1 MKKQNNLFKLKERY
15 KMIKNPLKDI
25 GSKYEPTDA
34 DNKNIS
40 DTQSNVNK
48 IYDLAGKKKS
58 IIGAAKDNIFEF
70 PVFIASSVSLEY
82 ATATNSL
89 LEQLYA
95 SYLQMAI
102 SIDPIINSKDLAA
115 GKQFAKFKTNTN
127 RYLEYTDMTYA
138 HDACHNV
145 CECDGIVT
153 EFDMITCDD
162 KTAKIINEY
171 CDYVPLS
178 EFSHFFQ
185 EEYDEYD
192 SDDDYINDRVAK
204 IVAGKINQRADE
216 KHSME
221 KEKHE
226 LAKGKDVRE
235 KEADA
240 DRAYHMGLQDDDLRR
255 KADDYPEDRQMLKDK
270 HSWDKDKHDNDKG
283 KDERDK
289 EKHGWDKEDRDGNK
303 SKLDKENKLKD
314 AQLDDY
320 GRKAKDHDED
330 RQMARERHG
339 MDMKVKAPQFI
350 DETKIQKLNT
360 MKPLLMTV
368 NLRIENDKSGLSE
381 RPMEYIIGVKTF
393 SRLIDADILPEVVE
407 YPLKEMDKIA
417 RKAKW
422 RAGELKFFKDIL
434 FKIKQKKQT
443 AYDSRDSKRKW
454 YRRLYDLAHKQNYTK
469 GRDMMNNGFEHGIPN
484 ATMIISQS
492 DVVNIKAQTGI
503 DMLNGSKATKFCRE
517 LFLMAF
523 IVIDTDAE
531 SIKILIPDMHNDYEI
546 HSLASVNKQ
555 LAALSTAGTKT
566 NDLLKLLG

>member
-48 IYDLAGKKKS
+48 IYDLTGKKKS

-185 EEYDEYD
+185 EADN
-192 SDDDYINDRVAK
+192 DDAEKARLEEINRMVAK
-204 IVAGKINQRADE
+204 MVADE
-216 KHSME
+216 HLKNAKEKHEME
-221 KEKHE
+221 KEKHAINKDKDSREE
-226 LAKGKDVRE
+226 LL
-235 KEADA
+235 DA
-240 DRAYHMGLQDDDLRR
+240 QKYDDNKR
-255 KADDYPEDRQMLKDK
+255 KARDYTDDRQMLKDK
-270 HSWDKDKHDNDKG
+270 HGWDKDKRDNDIG
-283 KDERDK
+283 KNERDK
-289 EKHGWDKEDRDGNK
+289 EKHGWDKEDRESNK

-339 MDMKVKAPQFI
+339 VDMKVKAPQFI